1 MILTSECVD
10 TYIII
15 RMCRCSSECNVN
27 IIDSDMFIIH
37 QNVRPV
43 QSYKN
48 VYLDKDTLTTSL
60 TNAYTLF
67 PLHNTYPSLV
77 PLHKTFLIK

>member
-10 TYIII
+10 NYIII

-27 IIDSDMFIIH
+27 IIDSDMFIIQ

-48 VYLDKDTLTTSL
+48 VYLDIDTLTASL
-60 TNAYTLF
+60 TNTYTLF
-67 PLHNTYPSLV
+67 PLHNTDPSSC
-77 PLHKTFLIK
+77 PCTKPI